1 MHARIEHLLS
11 LRDGEPVGAEL
22 VAHVRSCPICTG
34 ELQRLSALRAEMQAL
49 PQLDPPDL
57 AWERIQQTLPRR
69 TAKLPPR
76 RVGFAAAAAALITLG
91 VIAVIAQHGD
101 KRSSERTALTCEA
114 AATDGQHTLP
124 NACLPKVLNE
134 PVSSDMPHLDELVA
148 QSQQLE
154 QILQTLPQ
162 RPRIERVSTAA
173 TIDTI
178 EQRIAWLDFQ
188 LSSSPDGD
196 LSEEQSRRLW
206 RERVELMD
214 SLVKV
219 RYAEAGSLWF

>member
-11 LRDGEPVGAEL
+11 LRDGEPVASE
-22 VAHVRSCPICTG
+22 VAAHVRSCPICTG
-34 ELQRLSALRAEMQAL
+34 ELQRLSALRVEMQSL

-57 AWERIQQTLPRR
+57 SWVRIQQTMPQRRSALAPR
-69 TAKLPPR
+69 K
-76 RVGFAAAAAALITLG
+76 VGFAAAAAALLTITA
-91 VIAVIAQHGD
+91 IALIARYGDRHSQLSAGISTPEVVNEPIAQAD
-101 KRSSERTALTCEA
+101 VT
-114 AATDGQHTLP
+114 
-124 NACLPKVLNE
+124 
-134 PVSSDMPHLDELVA
+134 HLDQLVA

-154 QILQTLPQ
+154 QMLQTLPQ
-162 RPRIERVSTAA
+162 RPRVERVSTAA

-178 EQRIAWLDFQ
+178 EQRIQWLDFQ
-188 LSSSPDGD
+188 LSSAPDDD

-206 RERVELMD
+206 RERVELLD

>member
-11 LRDGEPVGAEL
+11 LRDGEPVAAEL

-34 ELQRLSALRAEMQAL
+34 ELHRLSAIRAEMQAL

-57 AWERIQQTLPRR
+57 AWERIQQTIPRR
-69 TAKLPPR
+69 AARLPPR
-76 RVGFAAAAAALITLG
+76 KVGIAAAAAALITL
-91 VIAVIAQHGD
+91 AVIALIARHGD
-101 KRSSERTALTCEA
+101 LNSSERTAQA
-114 AATDGQHTLP
+114 
-124 NACLPKVLNE
+124 PKVVTQ
-134 PVSSDMPHLDELVA
+134 PTSADRSHLDELVA

-154 QILQTLPQ
+154 QILRTLPQ
-162 RPRIERVSTAA
+162 RPQIERVSTAA

-188 LSSSPDGD
+188 LSSAPDGD

>member
-34 ELQRLSALRAEMQAL
+34 ELQRLSTLRAEMQAL
-49 PQLDPPDL
+49 PQFEPPDL
-57 AWERIQQTLPRR
+57 SWERIQQTVPRHA
-69 TAKLPPR
+69 AKLPPR
-76 RVGFAAAAAALITLG
+76 RVGLAAAAAALITLG

-101 KRSSERTALTCEA
+101 KRTDERTVHA
-114 AATDGQHTLP
+114 
-124 NACLPKVLNE
+124 PKVLNTQ
-134 PVSSDMPHLDELVA
+134 VSSDMPHLDELVA

-154 QILQTLPQ
+154 QILQILPQ
-162 RPRIERVSTAA
+162 RPRVERVSTAA

-188 LSSSPDGD
+188 LSSTSDWD

>member
-22 VAHVRSCPICTG
+22 VAHVKSCPICTG

-49 PQLDPPDL
+49 PQFDPPDL
-57 AWERIQQTLPRR
+57 AWERIQQTIPRR
-69 TAKLPPR
+69 PPKFPPR
-76 RVGFAAAAAALITLG
+76 RVGLAAAAAALITLG
-91 VIAVIAQHGD
+91 VIAAIAQQGD
-101 KRSSERTALTCEA
+101 KRSNERTAHA
-114 AATDGQHTLP
+114 
-124 NACLPKVLNE
+124 PKVLST
-134 PVSSDMPHLDELVA
+134 PVASDIPHLDELVA

-196 LSEEQSRRLW
+196 LNEEQSRRLW

>member
-11 LRDGEPVGAEL
+11 LRDGEPVASE
-22 VAHVRSCPICTG
+22 VAAHVRSCPLCSG
-34 ELQRLSALRAEMQAL
+34 ELQRLSALRAEMQSL
-49 PQLDPPDL
+49 PSFDPPEA
-57 AWERIQQTLPRR
+57 AWERIQLTIPQRRSTLAPR
-69 TAKLPPR
+69 K
-76 RVGFAAAAAALITLG
+76 VGFAAAAAALITLAA
-91 VIAVIAQHGD
+91 IALIARHGD
-101 KRSSERTALTCEA
+101 QHSNQHRAGACSQA
-114 AATDGQHTLP
+114 ADGNSCATR
-124 NACLPKVLNE
+124 PKVMND
-134 PVSSDMPHLDELVA
+134 PAAHSDMSHLDQLVA

-178 EQRIAWLDFQ
+178 EQRIQWLDFQ
-188 LSSSPDGD
+188 LSSAPDGD

>member
-34 ELQRLSALRAEMQAL
+34 ELQRLSALRAEMQEL
-49 PQLDPPDL
+49 PQFEPPEL
-57 AWERIQQTLPRR
+57 AWERIQQTIPQR
-69 TAKLPPR
+69 TRKLPPR
-76 RVGFAAAAAALITLG
+76 RVGIAAAAAALITLAA
-91 VIAVIAQHGD
+91 IALIARYGD
-101 KRSSERTALTCEA
+101 QQSSERSA
-114 AATDGQHTLP
+114 HT
-124 NACLPKVLNE
+124 PKVLNK
-134 PVSSDMPHLDELVA
+134 PASSDGTHLDELVA

-188 LSSSPDGD
+188 LSSVSDDGD

>member
-1 MHARIEHLLS
+1 M
-11 LRDGEPVGAEL
+11 
-22 VAHVRSCPICTG
+22 
-34 ELQRLSALRAEMQAL
+34 
-49 PQLDPPDL
+49 
-57 AWERIQQTLPRR
+57 
-69 TAKLPPR
+69 
-76 RVGFAAAAAALITLG
+76 
-91 VIAVIAQHGD
+91 IAVLAQRGD
-101 KRSSERTALTCEA
+101 QRSSERTT
-114 AATDGQHTLP
+114 HT
-124 NACLPKVLNE
+124 PKVLSN
-134 PVSSDMPHLDELVA
+134 PVASDVTHLDELVA

-188 LSSSPDGD
+188 LSSVADED